1 MGRKKFSIDAE
12 VFSDYYRKLIKV
24 GSMEFLKETVEKAL
38 LESKEYVTEKLQSD
52 MPKHHRTGRTE
63 SSIDT
68 DSKVMW
74 EGSVAYVK
82 VGFNISSGGLASIF
96 LMYGTPRMQ
105 PDRKLYNDV
114 YGTATSKKISEI
126 QKEVLDKALQ
136 EVMEGH

>member
-1 MGRKKFSIDAE
+1 MQKF
-12 VFSDYYRKLIKV
+12 FSDYYRKLIKV

-114 YGTATSKKISEI
+114 YGNGNQQEDFGNT
-126 QKEVLDKALQ
+126 KEVFDKALQ